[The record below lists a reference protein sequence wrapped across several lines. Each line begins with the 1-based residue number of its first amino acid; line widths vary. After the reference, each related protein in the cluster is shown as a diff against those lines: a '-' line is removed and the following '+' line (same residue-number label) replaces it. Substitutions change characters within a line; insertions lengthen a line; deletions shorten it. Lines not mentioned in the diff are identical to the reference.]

1 MGKYICSSETKE
13 AYKMAGESENISKMA
28 EMLTKEMFN
37 EFFWEQSGP
46 ININWECVNENHK
59 KKTHPSDI
67 VFSYQEP
74 YLNSRTY
81 LNCDLKSYSKKS
93 INKISIKT
101 AIENL
106 SMAVSCAENSEDW
119 QKKYI
124 ISNNDN
130 FTVHGLLFIYNH
142 DGEYD
147 NDFQII
153 LEEAT
158 QTNIQL
164 ALNRRIYILSP
175 KDICYLYTVVNDLK
189 RLRGDGYLPQIHDY
203 QYYYPDL
210 INKKVVSARTRF
222 AATME
227 MLLGPFLVLRY
238 KIQKKNNIFGLLI
251 YYKKE
256 GKSTEEFI
264 YIIDYLFYYQQL
276 QNYEKIDICLIN
288 PSKDAPAIFA
298 IAKKEYLVK
307 LNESEKLEERL
318 NAINYRSVNNIFKS
332 FSEVEI
338 GMRYE

>member
-1 MGKYICSSETKE
+1 
-13 AYKMAGESENISKMA
+13 MAGESENISKMA
-28 EMLTKEMFN
+28 EILTKEMFN

-59 KKTHPSDI
+59 KKTHPSDV
-67 VFSYQEP
+67 VFSYREP

-81 LNCDLKSYSKKS
+81 LNCDLKSYSRKS

-124 ISNNDN
+124 ISRNDN
-130 FTVHGLLFIYNH
+130 FNVHGLLFIYNH

-164 ALNRRIYILSP
+164 ALNRRIYIFDP
-175 KDICYLYTVVNDLK
+175 KTICYLYTVVNDIK
-189 RLRGDGYLPQIHDY
+189 RLRGDGYLPQNRDY

-210 INKKVVSARTRF
+210 VNKRIVSTQIKF
-222 AATME
+222 AATIE

-238 KIQKKNNIFGLLI
+238 KIPKKNNVFGLLV
-251 YYKKE
+251 YYKKG
-256 GKSTEEFI
+256 GKSIDEFI
-264 YIIDYLFYYQQL
+264 YIIDYLFCYQQL

-288 PSKDAPAIFA
+288 PSNDAPAIFSS
-298 IAKKEYLVK
+298 AKKEYSIKV
-307 LNESEKLEERL
+307 NATREWDERL
-318 NAINYRSVNNIFKS
+318 NAINYRHVNNIFKS
-332 FSEVEI
+332 FSAVEI

>member
-1 MGKYICSSETKE
+1 
-13 AYKMAGESENISKMA
+13 MAGESENISKMA
-28 EMLTKEMFN
+28 EILTKEMFN
-37 EFFWEQSGP
+37 EFFWEKSGP
-46 ININWECVNENHK
+46 TNINWDCINENHQK
-59 KKTHPSDI
+59 RTHPSDI

-93 INKISIKT
+93 INKTSIKT

-106 SMAVSCAENSEDW
+106 AMAVSCAENSEDW
-119 QKKYI
+119 QKIYI
-124 ISNNDN
+124 VGSNAN
-130 FTVHGLLFIYNH
+130 FNVHGLLFIYNH

-147 NDFQII
+147 NDFQTI

-175 KDICYLYTVVNDLK
+175 KDICYLYTVVNDIK
-189 RLRGDGYLPQIHDY
+189 RLRGDDYLPKAHDC

-210 INKKVVSARTRF
+210 INKKVVSKQIKF
-222 AATME
+222 AATIE

-238 KIQKKNNIFGLLI
+238 KIQEKNNAFGLLV

-256 GKSTEEFI
+256 GKSIDEFI
-264 YIIDYLFYYQQL
+264 YIIDYLFHYQQL
-276 QNYEKIDICLIN
+276 QNYEKIDICLVN
-288 PSKDAPAIFA
+288 PSRDTPAIFS

-307 LNESEKLEERL
+307 SNEDEGLAERL
-318 NAINYRSVNNIFKS
+318 SAINYRYVNNIFKS
-332 FSEVEI
+332 FSEIEI

>member
-1 MGKYICSSETKE
+1 
-13 AYKMAGESENISKMA
+13 MAGESENISKMA
-28 EMLTKEMFN
+28 EMLAREMFN
-37 EFFWEQSGP
+37 EFFWVQSGP
-46 ININWECVNENHK
+46 LNINWECINENHQ

-67 VFSYQEP
+67 VFSYLEP

-93 INKISIKT
+93 INKISVKT

-106 SMAVSCAENSEDW
+106 SMAVSCAENSEEW
-119 QKKYI
+119 QKKYVV
-124 ISNNDN
+124 NNTEN
-130 FTVHGLLFIYNH
+130 FNVHGLLFIYNH

-147 NDFQII
+147 NDFPLI

-164 ALNRRIYILSP
+164 PLNRRIYILAP

-189 RLRGDGYLPQIHDY
+189 RLRGDGYLPQSRDC

-210 INKKVVSARTRF
+210 INKKAVSTQVRF
-222 AATME
+222 AATIE

-238 KIQKKNNIFGLLI
+238 KIQEKDNAFGLLV

-256 GKSTEEFI
+256 GKSIDEFI

-288 PSKDAPAIFA
+288 PSKDAPAIFST
-298 IAKKEYLVK
+298 AKKEYLVK
-307 LNESEKLEERL
+307 SNEAGGLEERL
-318 NAINYRSVNNIFKS
+318 NTINYRSVNNIFKL

>member
-1 MGKYICSSETKE
+1 
-13 AYKMAGESENISKMA
+13 MAGESENISKMA
-28 EMLTKEMFN
+28 EILTNEMFN
-37 EFFWEQSGP
+37 EFFWEKSGP
-46 ININWECVNENHK
+46 ININWKCINENHE

-67 VFSYQEP
+67 VFSYLEP
-74 YLNSRTY
+74 YVNSRTY

-101 AIENL
+101 AVENL

-119 QKKYI
+119 QEKYI

-130 FTVHGLLFIYNH
+130 FNVHGLLFIYNH

-147 NDFQII
+147 NDFQTI

-164 ALNRRIYILSP
+164 PLNRRIYILNP

-189 RLRGDGYLPQIHDY
+189 RLRGDGYLPQSRDY

-210 INKKVVSARTRF
+210 TYKKVVSAQVRF
-222 AATME
+222 AATIE
-227 MLLGPFLVLRY
+227 MLLGPFFVLRY
-238 KIQKKNNIFGLLI
+238 KILNRDNTFGLLV

-256 GKSTEEFI
+256 GKSVDEFI
-264 YIIDYLFYYQQL
+264 YIIDYLFHYQQL
-276 QNYEKIDICLIN
+276 QNYEKIDICLAN
-288 PSKDAPAIFA
+288 PYKDAPAIFSA
-298 IAKKEYLVK
+298 AKKEYSVK
-307 LNESEKLEERL
+307 LNESGMMGERL
-318 NAINYRSVNNIFKS
+318 NIIHYRSVNNIFKY

>member
-1 MGKYICSSETKE
+1 
-13 AYKMAGESENISKMA
+13 MAGESENISKMA
-28 EMLTKEMFN
+28 EILTKEMFN

-46 ININWECVNENHK
+46 ININWKCINENHE

-119 QKKYI
+119 QRKYI
-124 ISNNDN
+124 VNNNDN
-130 FTVHGLLFIYNH
+130 FNVHGLLFIYNH

-147 NDFQII
+147 NDFQVI
-153 LEEAT
+153 LEAAT
-158 QTNIQL
+158 QSDIQL
-164 ALNRRIYILSP
+164 PLNRRIYILNP
-175 KDICYLYTVVNDLK
+175 RDICYLYTVVNDLK
-189 RLRGDGYLPQIHDY
+189 RLRGDGFLPQIRDY

-210 INKKVVSARTRF
+210 INKKVVSTQVRL
-222 AATME
+222 AATIE
-227 MLLGPFLVLRY
+227 MLLGSFLVLRY
-238 KIQKKNNIFGLLI
+238 RIPKKNNAFGLLV

-256 GKSTEEFI
+256 GKSIDEFI

-276 QNYEKIDICLIN
+276 QNNEKIDICLTN
-288 PSKDAPAIFA
+288 PSKDAPAIFSA
-298 IAKKEYLVK
+298 AKKEYLVK
-307 LNESEKLEERL
+307 SNEADGLEERL
-318 NAINYRSVNNIFKS
+318 NTINYRSVNNIIKS
-332 FSEVEI
+332 FSEIEI